1 MVMDY
6 DATRAYLLSRPEATE
21 DFPFGPDV
29 AVFKILGKMFATLGV
44 EDGVARTNLKCDP
57 IEALELRDVF
67 EGVQPGYHMNKKHWN
82 TVLLDGGIP
91 DFEVRRMIDRSYGLV
106 VRGLKK
112 VERNALELRH
122 SADALY
128 R

>member
-106 VRGLKK
+106 VRGFKK